1 LRVRAEFTQEVA
13 RRFRPPPQPVCRS
26 ELATASE
33 AETPEQRRQVA
44 LTRERIGYRL
54 VRSAQASAAM
64 PPSPAAAI
72 IAVITALERMFCRLK
87 DFRRVAIDVAPKFY
101 PA

>member
-1 LRVRAEFTQEVA
+1 VRAEFTQEAA
-13 RRFRPPPQPVCRS
+13 RRFSPPPQPVCRS

-72 IAVITALERMFCRLK
+72 IAVIPF
-87 DFRRVAIDVAPKFY
+87 AIINGVPEQEYFADGTWRN
-101 PA
+101 